1 MLLEGVKGEMRR
13 LKQVLEK
20 ITPLDEKVMEEVQR
34 RLDSLTKP
42 QGSLGR
48 LEKIV
53 KQIAGIRRNSQP
65 EVEGKVIV
73 VMSAD
78 HGVTDEGVS
87 AYPKEVTYQMVENFI
102 AGGAGINV
110 LARQVGAELILVDMG
125 VEGKIKNKK
134 VKIKNGTFVERKV
147 GLGTKDMVKGPAMSR
162 EEAVRSIETGIE
174 VVEERLAKE
183 GRVDLLGT
191 GDMGIGNTTPSSAIA
206 AVMTGFPVRKVTG
219 RGTGIDGQTFDHK
232 VDVIEQALL
241 RNKPNPDD
249 PIDVLAK
256 VGGFEIG
263 GLCGV
268 ILAGAAARVPVVVD
282 GFISGAASL
291 IATGLN
297 PLVKDYLVASHLS
310 QEIGHTVMLQQMN
323 LEPVLDLNLRLGE
336 GTGAALAMMIVE
348 ASCRILKE
356 MATFGEAGV
365 SRKED

>member
-1 MLLEGVKGEMRR
+1 MKMGMVELKRLTATLER
-13 LKQVLEK
+13 

-53 KQIAGIRRNSQP
+53 KQIAGITGNSQP
-65 EVEGKVIV
+65 QVEGKVIV

-110 LARQVGAELILVDMG
+110 LARQVGAELILVDIG

-134 VKIKNGTFVERKV
+134 VKIENGYFVERKV

-162 EEAVRSIETGIE
+162 KEAVRSIETGIK
-174 VVEERLAKE
+174 VIEERLASE

-191 GDMGIGNTTPSSAIA
+191 GDMGIGNTTPSSAIVA
-206 AVMTGFPVRKVTG
+206 LMSGFPVRKVTG
-219 RGTGIDGQTFDHK
+219 RGTGIDNQMLERK
-232 VDVIEQALL
+232 IDVIEQAL
-241 RNKPNPDD
+241 RVNKPDPGD
-249 PIDVLAK
+249 PIDVLSK

-268 ILAGAAARVPVVVD
+268 ILAGAAHRIPVVID

-291 IATGLN
+291 IATSLN
-297 PLVKDYLVASHLS
+297 PLVKDYLIASHLS
-310 QEIGHTVMLQQMN
+310 QEIGHAVMLQKMN
-323 LEPVLDLNLRLGE
+323 LQPVLELSLRLGE

-348 ASCRILKE
+348 ASCRILSE
-356 MATFGEAGV
+356 MATFEEAEV
-365 SRKED
+365 SRKQ